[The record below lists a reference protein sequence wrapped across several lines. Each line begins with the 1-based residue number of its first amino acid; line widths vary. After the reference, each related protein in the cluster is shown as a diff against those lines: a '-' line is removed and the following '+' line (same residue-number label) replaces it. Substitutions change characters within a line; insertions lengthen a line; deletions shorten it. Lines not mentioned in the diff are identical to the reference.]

1 MFQSINNFTAS
12 IGRQRKPFL
21 ALREKRKEKQQRVSS
36 LIKVSAAQITFV
48 DPDGKEISTSSSS
61 GIVRNLALEN
71 NVEIYEGF
79 NKLLNCGGNGQ
90 CGTCG
95 MIITTD
101 GKDVLSAPTEV
112 EPNGDSE
119 RERSGECDQYHV
131 QNETAEEVILM
142 RREQKEKG
150 RERERT
156 GCRGA
161 RSFEGLLNTARVS
174 SAAKAFSRSLS
185 HAERG
190 ASYERLRL
198 SKMANTSAA

>member
-1 MFQSINNFTAS
+1 LVFLDEETFHYRDEQALLCNDVSICFISFPVMFQSINNFTAS
-12 IGRQRKPFL
+12 IGRQRAPFL
-21 ALREKRKEKQQRVSS
+21 ALREKRKEKHQRVSS

-112 EPNGDSE
+112 E
-119 RERSGECDQYHV
+119 RKKLGEAKL
-131 QNETAEEVILM
+131 N
-142 RREQKEKG
+142 KG
-150 RERERT
+150 
-156 GCRGA
+156 
-161 RSFEGLLNTARVS
+161 
-174 SAAKAFSRSLS
+174 
-185 HAERG
+185 
-190 ASYERLRL
+190 YRL
-198 SKMANTSAA
+198 SCQTEILSESEAENAINITCKTKPPKK

>member
-1 MFQSINNFTAS
+1 MMFRSINTSAS
-12 IGRQRKPFL
+12 VGRQREPFL
-21 ALREKRKEKQQRVSS
+21 ALKEKRKRKQQRVSS
-36 LIKVSAAQITFV
+36 LRGVSAAQITFV

-112 EPNGDSE
+112 ERKKLGE
-119 RERSGECDQYHV
+119 AKLKSGY
-131 QNETAEEVILM
+131 
-142 RREQKEKG
+142 
-150 RERERT
+150 
-156 GCRGA
+156 
-161 RSFEGLLNTARVS
+161 
-174 SAAKAFSRSLS
+174 
-185 HAERG
+185 
-190 ASYERLRL
+190 RL
-198 SKMANTSAA
+198 SCQTEILSKASEADAINITCKTKPPKK